1 MFGSPFRHSDFRLLR
16 AGTLF
21 LGISAAAFGA
31 ATSASASP
39 AIVVDAATGD
49 VLYSEQATETWYPAS
64 LTKLMTFY
72 VALNA
77 VRDKK
82 LTLDTPIV
90 ISPRAYAAAPSK
102 MGFKPGTEVTLGN
115 ALKMMIVKSANDIA
129 IAVAEAVSGSVEA
142 FAEDMN
148 ATATQLGMRQSHF
161 VNPNGLP
168 DPEHVSSARDLAVLA
183 RAIYVDYPQEAAI
196 FSIGA
201 LRLGDEIIPTHN
213 TLLGRYPG
221 VDGMKTGFT
230 CSAGFNLVAS
240 AERNDHR
247 YIAVVLGAPNVQ
259 LRMLKTAV
267 LLDRAFDGI
276 DHPQDKL
283 DTMPQGVAS
292 GTAPDM
298 HNEICRRRAKASLSF
313 QTELNQLEAPLL
325 AQQASP
331 AAPVLGLITGN
342 SMAPVAPTIAQEPKP
357 VFDPVLVTLGPEAG
371 YQGPI
376 AQARPPHSPVGTAP
390 PPQPAAAATTDTQ
403 QPQKATTRTA
413 AKSGGHRRRAEAE
426 RKSKGAYGQGASP
439 QARDQRGGE
448 TEASSS
454 HRQTAKP
461 KTEKTDTASGDTTE
475 PDSKATD
482 TTEKKDKIKHHA
494 SKKTP
499 AVKQAKKL
507 SKKHLRARRGRES
520 RSAGAAID
528 LHGERSNRG
537 ARPSPFR

>member
-1 MFGSPFRHSDFRLLR
+1 MFGSPFRHSDFGLLR
-16 AGTLF
+16 AGALF
-21 LGISAAAFGA
+21 LGISASAFGA
-31 ATSASASP
+31 ASSACATP
-39 AIVVDAATGD
+39 AIVIDEATGD

-82 LTLDTPIV
+82 ITLDTPIV

-201 LRLGDEIIPTHN
+201 LRLGDEILPTHN

-221 VDGMKTGFT
+221 ADGMKTGFT

-247 YIAVVLGAPNVQ
+247 YIAVVLGAPNVE
-259 LRMLKTAV
+259 LRMMKTAV

-283 DTMPQGVAS
+283 DTMPQGVTS

-298 HNEICRRRAKASLSF
+298 HNEICRRRSKASLSF
-313 QTELNQLEAPLL
+313 QTALNELEAPLL
-325 AQQASP
+325 SQQAAP
-331 AAPVLGLITGN
+331 AVPVLGLITGAN
-342 SMAPVAPTIAQEPKP
+342 SMAPVAPTIAQEPRP
-357 VFDPVLVTLGPEAG
+357 VFDPVPVTLGPETG

-376 AQARPPHSPVGTAP
+376 AQARPPHSPVGTP
-390 PPQPAAAATTDTQ
+390 SPQPAVTAVTTTT
-403 QPQKATTRTA
+403 QPQKATDAEDTQQSEDTEETPKPKEKAKVHTAKEHHKKPAAQEAA
-413 AKSGGHRRRAEAE
+413 AKPKPLHHHIA
-426 RKSKGAYGQGASP
+426 K
-439 QARDQRGGE
+439 
-448 TEASSS
+448 
-454 HRQTAKP
+454 AKP
-461 KTEKTDTASGDTTE
+461 KTEKTDTAAGDTTE
-475 PDSKATD
+475 PDTKATD

-494 SKKTP
+494 QKKTP

-507 SKKHLRARRGRES
+507 PKKHLEHDT
-520 RSAGAAID
+520 AAK
-528 LHGERSNRG
+528 
-537 ARPSPFR
+537 AAAPAPQ